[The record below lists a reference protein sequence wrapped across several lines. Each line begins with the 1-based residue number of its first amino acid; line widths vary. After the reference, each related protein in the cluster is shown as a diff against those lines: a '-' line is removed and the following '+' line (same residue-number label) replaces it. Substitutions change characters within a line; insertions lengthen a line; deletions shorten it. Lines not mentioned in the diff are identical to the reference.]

1 MNSPQKKKKTPS
13 EFWKAFLPIPTFG
26 VLLIGFGCSLSQR
39 TNPENLL
46 AFPAHPQ
53 IAAPLPP
60 QQHPTTAPQAIYAAC
75 AIAIDAKTGRTLFEK
90 NADRRVPVASTQ
102 KLLTAL
108 VSLEEGPLEEL
119 IPVSLE
125 AAMMP
130 PSKAY
135 LRWMQKYPRKKLLEA
150 TLIESAN
157 DAALALAEAKNKSL
171 FIQKMNTKAKR
182 FGAKNSHFTN
192 PHGLDEPGQY
202 STARDLAKI
211 AFHAYRNPF
220 IRHTTAQVTT
230 TLDIGT
236 SVTTLKNTNRLV
248 YGVTFNGLK
257 GGFTYQAGKTLIAS
271 AKRGDREV
279 ILILLN
285 TSPESIEWEADRLW
299 KWCLKLTP

>member
-13 EFWKAFLPIPTFG
+13 ELWKTFLPIPTLG
-26 VLLIGFGCSLSQR
+26 VLVIGFGCSLSER

-46 AFPAHPQ
+46 AFPAHPH
-53 IAAPLPP
+53 IAAPLQKNHKPAS
-60 QQHPTTAPQAIYAAC
+60 APKALYAEC

-90 NADRRVPVASTQ
+90 NADRRVAVASTQ
-102 KLLTAL
+102 KLLAAL
-108 VSLEEGPLEEL
+108 VSLEEGPLDEP

-135 LRWMQKYPRKKLLEA
+135 LRWMQKYSRKQLLEA
-150 TLIESAN
+150 TLLESAN
-157 DAALALAEAKNKSL
+157 DAALALSEAKNKIL
-171 FIQKMNTKAKR
+171 FIQKMNSKAKR
-182 FGAKNSHFTN
+182 FGAQNSNFTN

-211 AFHAYRNPF
+211 AFHAYRIPF
-220 IRHTTAQVTT
+220 IRQTTAQVTS
-230 TLDIGT
+230 TLT
-236 SVTTLKNTNRLV
+236 LNNTPTTLKNTNRLV

-257 GGFTYQAGKTLIAS
+257 SGFTHQAGKTLIAS
-271 AKRGDREV
+271 AKKGNREV
-279 ILILLN
+279 ILVLLN
-285 TSPESIEWEADRLW
+285 TTPESIDWEADRLW